1 MKEYKMIT
9 LKTGWKTDSHEQPS
23 SVSERIKNMF
33 FAENVGNM
41 QVSSKKAEQLMQKMN
56 QEGWE
61 VVSVAPVASNME
73 IVFLLMTFE
82 REMQ

>member
-9 LKTGWKTDSHEQPS
+9 LKTTWKAVSHEKNAS
-23 SVSERIKNMF
+23 FSESIKSMF
-33 FAENVGNM
+33 FVGDM
-41 QVSSKKAEQLMQKMN
+41 QINSKKAEQLMQEMN

-61 VVSVAPVASNME
+61 VVSVSPFASNAE
-73 IVFLLMTFE
+73 AVFLLMTFE

>member
-82 REMQ
+82 REIQ